1 MAVNGARYV
10 GAMSVSLV
18 LLVLMYMGM
27 WRSRIVLKSKQISR
41 SQACKKFHRVS
52 GNFRNK
58 YGHYVMVCLGMVS
71 CLETWQISRVVMKP
85 QQIYRNTNLT
95 KTKEAISAVAKAEEK
110 KRIPAANEAK
120 KDAVEE
126 VISAEVRVISAVEE
140 DMTIK

>member
-1 MAVNGARYV
+1 MAVK
-10 GAMSVSLV
+10 V
-18 LLVLMYMGM
+18 LLVLTYMGM

-41 SQACKKFHRVS
+41 SQACKKFHRIS
-52 GNFRNK
+52 GNFRNT

-71 CLETWQISRVVMKP
+71 CLETWQISRVVIKP

-120 KDAVEE
+120 KDRVEQDMCDQPNALWAVAAAGHDLSL
-126 VISAEVRVISAVEE
+126 IHI
-140 DMTIK
+140 